1 MSGPFPHAVTAKSA
15 KPSPTADNCNA
26 LLLDE
31 DDRDEQASLEQVEL
45 EILLAIKIEDG
56 LSFKDAVRSAMA
68 STGNEFL
75 FSFPAERFPLP
86 CRKVACIRLHEDRGV
101 ATRYLYQQKK
111 GESIDIADPEALDD
125 EFQSFADSFV
135 GVMEQM
141 RELFEAA
148 EQGSTH

>member
-1 MSGPFPHAVTAKSA
+1 MSGPLPHIVPAKSA
-15 KPSPTADNCNA
+15 KPSPPADNCNA
-26 LLLDE
+26 LLSAE
-31 DDRDEQASLEQVEL
+31 DDRNEQASLEQVEL

-56 LSFKDAVRSAMA
+56 LSFKNAVRSAMA
-68 STGNEFL
+68 STGNDFL

-86 CRKVACIRLHEDRGV
+86 CRKVACIRLHEGKET

-111 GESIDIADPEALDD
+111 GDGIDIADPETLDD

-141 RELFEAA
+141 RGLFGSV